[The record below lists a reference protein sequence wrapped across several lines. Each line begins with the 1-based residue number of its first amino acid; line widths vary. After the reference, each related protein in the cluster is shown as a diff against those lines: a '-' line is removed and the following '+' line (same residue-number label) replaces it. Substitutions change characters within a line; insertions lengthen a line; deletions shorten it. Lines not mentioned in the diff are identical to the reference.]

1 MNKSVKNICY
11 DEKLGVEAYE
21 FDGHVQNFP
30 NHFHDYYVIGIV
42 ENGRRILTCKNCEYN
57 ISPGDILLFNPE
69 DNHSCM
75 QNGDE
80 ILKYRSI
87 SISKELM
94 EKLTY
99 EITGKKYMVNFTENV
114 ICDEDIG
121 YYLRNV
127 HCMIM
132 DKCIEFEKEEQFLF
146 MISELIERYGC
157 PFEKCLPEY
166 RAEIEKACCF
176 MDKNYMN
183 KITLED
189 LCIASGLSKSTL
201 LRAFTKT
208 RGVTPYRYLETIRI
222 NKAKKLI
229 EDGVAPIEAAMQTGF
244 SDQSHFN
251 RFFTSFIGISPGVYK
266 KIFKEQ
272 E

>member
-176 MDKNYMN
+176 MDKN
-183 KITLED
+183 
-189 LCIASGLSKSTL
+189 L
-201 LRAFTKT
+201 LNF
-208 RGVTPYRYLETIRI
+208 
-222 NKAKKLI
+222 
-229 EDGVAPIEAAMQTGF
+229 
-244 SDQSHFN
+244 
-251 RFFTSFIGISPGVYK
+251 
-266 KIFKEQ
+266 
-272 E
+272 

>member
-1 MNKSVKNICY
+1 MKKLVKNICY

-21 FDGHVQNFP
+21 FDGCVQNFP

-42 ENGRRILTCKNCEYN
+42 DNGNRILTCKNCKYE
-57 ISPGDILLFNPE
+57 IRPGDILLFNPE
-69 DNHSCM
+69 DNHSCVHKG
-75 QNGDE
+75 NE
-80 ILKYRSI
+80 VLKYRSI
-87 SISKELM
+87 NISKSIM

-99 EITGKKYMVNFTENV
+99 EITGEKYTVSFTKNV
-114 ICDEDIG
+114 ISDEDIG

-127 HCMIM
+127 HCMII
-132 DKCIEFEKEEQFLF
+132 DKSVEFEKEEQFLF

-157 PFEKCLPEY
+157 PFENFIPEY
-166 RAEIEKACCF
+166 RVEIEKACRF
-176 MDKNYMN
+176 MNENYMN
-183 KITLED
+183 KISLED
-189 LCIASGLSKSTL
+189 LCSASGLSKSTL

-229 EDGVAPIEAAMQTGF
+229 EEGVAPIEAAMQTGF